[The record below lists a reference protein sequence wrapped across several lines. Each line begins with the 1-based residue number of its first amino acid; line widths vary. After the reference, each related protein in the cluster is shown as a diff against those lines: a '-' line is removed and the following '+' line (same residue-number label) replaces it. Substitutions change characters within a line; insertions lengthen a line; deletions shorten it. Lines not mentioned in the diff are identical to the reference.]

1 MSNGLHTQFGWIT
14 PPFPGLAP
22 KANNEEEEKKREG
35 GRGGERSKIQQ
46 SSQTHFLQGRGGG
59 FHLHNLRPDTS
70 ENEIVEC
77 HYRCLTFCCVFCEA
91 VNKP

>member
-14 PPFPGLAP
+14 PPLPGLAP

-59 FHLHNLRPDTS
+59 FIYITSNLTQVKMKLSSVITD
-70 ENEIVEC
+70 V
-77 HYRCLTFCCVFCEA
+77 LLFA
-91 VNKP
+91 VSSVKP